1 MTKQSVYFKVD
12 LTINDRQLDA
22 FQDIAKAMTEVTQK
36 EPGALAYEWHL
47 NADCTE
53 CRLLETYADEGAALA
68 HMMGPAVQEMVPKLL
83 EVSRLDGFEVYG
95 YPGTKAAEML
105 VDLGAKIFQHWHG
118 LGR

>member
-1 MTKQSVYFKVD
+1 MAKQVVYFKVD
-12 LTINDRQLDA
+12 LTINDGKLDA
-22 FQDIAKAMTEVTQK
+22 FEQIAKAMTAVTQK
-36 EPGALAYEWHL
+36 ESGALAYEWHL
-47 NADCTE
+47 SADRTQ

-95 YPGTKAAEML
+95 YPGAKATEML
-105 VDLGAKIFQHWHG
+105 AGLGAKIFQHWYG